1 MSPTT
6 NNRRQR
12 WTEYH
17 LYAEIVADI
26 TTQNSERK
34 HTTQNSE
41 RKHTTQNSERK
52 HTTHKTKKNNADP
65 FLFKIDIKY
74 TNITQALPKYIKWSI
89 SQRFFNRFCW
99 MPIFV
104 VFVCIINSRNVVHHE
119 RLILEKKSHV
129 KVSSKPRI
137 KIFTN
142 ISLSTKADTLY

>member
-12 WTEYH
+12 RTEYH
-17 LYAEIVADI
+17 FYAEIVADI

-65 FLFKIDIKY
+65 
-74 TNITQALPKYIKWSI
+74 
-89 SQRFFNRFCW
+89 
-99 MPIFV
+99 IF
-104 VFVCIINSRNVVHHE
+104 I
-119 RLILEKKSHV
+119 
-129 KVSSKPRI
+129 
-137 KIFTN
+137 
-142 ISLSTKADTLY
+142 